1 MPKVQHKK
9 RNISHLFFTAPAAK
23 PLTESILNDRR
34 ESLHAE
40 ALRMRVEDV
49 SNHKKTDHHLEE
61 ILRVMNSFCC
71 HYSSGLLK
79 TKWNISNVVCY
90 FSYYHLFHKLTW
102 TLT

>member
-40 ALRMRVEDV
+40 ALRMRVEDA

-61 ILRVMNSFCC
+61 ILKRTQSDELI
-71 HYSSGLLK
+71 LLP
-79 TKWNISNVVCY
+79 
-90 FSYYHLFHKLTW
+90 LFIW
-102 TLT
+102 IIED